1 MEIIREGPSA
11 SRPPILDGK
20 NYSYWKPRM
29 IFFIKTLDGRVWRAL
44 VAGYEPPMVTLDE
57 VSVPKPEVN
66 WTDAEEQAS
75 VRNARAIN
83 AIFNGVDLNVFKL
96 INSCTTAKDTWKIL
110 EVAYEGTSK
119 VKISKLQ
126 LITSKFEALKMIE
139 DELASEYNERVL
151 EIANDSLLLSEKIS
165 ESKIVRKVL
174 HFLSRKFDMKVTAIE
189 EVQDITT
196 LKLDELFGSLL
207 TFEMAMSN
215 REINQNES
223 IALFTKQFSKMAR
236 KLKSMNTAG
245 ITVKTRRH
253 DGENSTTKV
262 NDFSYRR
269 NSDHGQNGSSKYG
282 LRFNASMR
290 SVKLTPED
298 DETSVIPNV
307 TSTLLKEIPK
317 DDSRPDNL
325 KLFTF
330 CSEYRMDVKSAFL
343 NDYLNEE
350 VFVAQPKG
358 FVDSEFPQHVYKLN
372 KALYGLK
379 QAPRAW
385 TPVATHVKV
394 TKDINGTV
402 VDHKLYRSMVGSL
415 LYLKASRPVI
425 AYAVGICAQFQSG
438 KALLEVVSLYEAI
451 LSHGSGSYMTQP
463 YEDAPEVT
471 ISSPPVR
478 QVKEEASSKLHESV
492 LPESMLVVCESSVS
506 AASVAHAP
514 RVPTTTVSDMDSD
527 DQDDVPLARFLKK
540 TLILDVSNKL
550 PIDPPSSIHSH
561 KTCSPLTSPPLFTSV
576 DAHKSVLDAV
586 PGDISA
592 APMRHLNDRQ
602 VGDISGDISVAPQHP
617 DIDTA
622 EVPLNDD
629 NNLAVPPASAD
640 IPAASKPA
648 EKKAQQKRRNI
659 TTKTDRKKI
668 PPNVPSVP
676 IDGIS
681 FHHEECP
688 ALEVCGAAKDSR

>member
-253 DGENSTTKV
+253 DGENSTRKV

-269 NSDHGQNGSSKYG
+269 NSDHVKLKEVQNEYDQIIKSVKMLNSRTDSLDSLLNSGQNGSSKYG

-506 AASVAHAP
+506 AASVAHA
-514 RVPTTTVSDMDSD
+514 
-527 DQDDVPLARFLKK
+527 LEFLR
-540 TLILDVSNKL
+540 LLS
-550 PIDPPSSIHSH
+550 
-561 KTCSPLTSPPLFTSV
+561 CSPLTSPPLFTSV